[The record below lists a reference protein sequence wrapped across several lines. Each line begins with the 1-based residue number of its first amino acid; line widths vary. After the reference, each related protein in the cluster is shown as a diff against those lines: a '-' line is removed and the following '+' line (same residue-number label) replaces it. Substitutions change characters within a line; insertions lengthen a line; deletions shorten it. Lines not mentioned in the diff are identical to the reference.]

1 MIVRVLSP
9 AKINLVLRV
18 TGKRPDG
25 YHNLLSLM
33 CRVDLCDEIRLRPAP
48 GPVTLR
54 CSDPALPRDETNLAF
69 RAAQVFFHA
78 LGREPGVAIALEKRI
93 PVAAGLGGGS
103 SNAAS
108 VLIGLNHLHGSPFS
122 RRKLMGLGRTL
133 GADVPFFIFQSPA
146 LASGIGDILEPCPR
160 LPRFHLLL
168 VSPALTVST
177 RAVYQN
183 LNLRLTNCQKQL
195 TKARLKKEAFHPARH
210 LCNDLEMVTLTLHPE
225 LASIKRLLVRHGAVG
240 ALMSGSGASV
250 FGLFRGADAART
262 AAASMPQEPGWR
274 LFLADM
280 LLDPVQLVQEQ

>member
-9 AKINLVLRV
+9 AKINLVLRI

-33 CRVDLCDEIRLRPAP
+33 CRVSLCDEIRLRPAP

-54 CSDPALPRDETNLAF
+54 CSDPLLPRDETNLAF
-69 RAAQVFFHA
+69 RAAQVFFDA
-78 LGREPGVAIALEKRI
+78 LGREQGVEIALDKCI

-122 RRKLMGLGRTL
+122 RRKLMTLGRTL

-168 VSPALTVST
+168 VCPALTVTT
-177 RAVYQN
+177 RTVYQN

-195 TKARLKKEAFHPARH
+195 TKARLKKEAFDPARH
-210 LCNDLEMVTLTLHPE
+210 LCNDLEMVTLTQHPE

-250 FGLFRGADAART
+250 FGLFKDADAART